1 MYDADLRQ
9 PTRLWSLAIYSFY
22 VVAIVPG
29 SFLAY
34 IGIGWMDAYERGWR
48 TQVAAAALAAAWIP
62 LALGVAFCWKA
73 VRAGSRPIFL
83 HGVGF
88 VLLTVGFYAVP
99 LVWGGHMLI

>member
-1 MYDADLRQ
+1 MDGADLRQ

-34 IGIGWMDAYERGWR
+34 IGMGWIGAYERGWR

-62 LALGVAFCWKA
+62 LAFGVAFCWKA
-73 VRAGSRPIFL
+73 VRDGSRPIFL

-88 VLLTVGFYAVP
+88 VLLAICFYLVP
-99 LVWGGHMLI
+99 LMWGGRMLI